1 MLYITSTT
9 RDETR
14 TQFDPLWLERAN
26 TTGNDSPNIEAD
38 RRTFRERTLCV
49 KSICHVHVF
58 SQFLTAFAVPA
69 RPRMIVLMPN
79 DAP

>member
-38 RRTFRERTLCV
+38 RRTIRTLCE
-49 KSICHVHVF
+49 KAFYHVH
-58 SQFLTAFAVPA
+58 T
-69 RPRMIVLMPN
+69 PRKF
-79 DAP
+79 